1 MSKVQIASLYE
12 VVKNIDFIKRN
23 DINLISIRNTE
34 HTKDYDIID
43 GAGLKNLLVVYFDD
57 ILEPLP
63 DRSEKPPEEED
74 IVKII
79 NWTKQKM
86 QENNNGFIIH
96 CTAGVSRSSAVAIIV
111 KYLQD
116 PQNALKVI
124 NPILHCPN
132 ERVLDLGEKILN
144 TKDIKEPAKKMMKEY
159 DESFIKSLEERQ
171 DKTFNFQKK

>member
-34 HTKDYDIID
+34 HTQDYDIID
-43 GAGLKNLLVVYFDD
+43 GVGLKNLLVVYFDD

-96 CTAGVSRSSAVAIIV
+96 CTAGISRSSAVAIIV

-124 NPILHCPN
+124 NPILHCP
-132 ERVLDLGEKILN
+132 K
-144 TKDIKEPAKKMMKEY
+144 
-159 DESFIKSLEERQ
+159 
-171 DKTFNFQKK
+171 